1 MARALRIRNHIDLE
15 SMITNLNIHDNSF
28 IATSGPAE
36 VAYGVHLS
44 LKNKPGMDNA
54 GIVFTNNLIKA
65 IATDVSHKAVALD
78 LDGIEAGINPTF
90 NGNTFESNNISV
102 QLADA
107 DGGSAYDVLFR
118 SNTIRKSANGVSMTY
133 AGISCGYWVDYAS
146 NIRFIDNRYEGGAT
160 STISWIGEGYPK
172 DLSMGWLLGVQ
183 VKNAGGM
190 ALAGA
195 TVRVL
200 DKVGAQ
206 VFSGTTDA
214 NGQLS
219 GMPIVT
225 TVYHQ
230 SGTNPA
236 IITTDTRGPHQV
248 QVSLAGYATSTQTI
262 TIDHS
267 QPVLIQL
274 ASSGGNHPPV
284 AVNDS
289 YSTNEDTTLSVTAPG
304 VLANDTDV
312 DGNPL
317 TAVLVAGPSHG
328 TLTLN
333 ANGSFTYVPAAN
345 YNGPDSF
352 TYRANDGT
360 ANSNT
365 ATVSITVNPVNDPP
379 VAVNDGYSVNQDT
392 ILSVPAS
399 GVLANDT
406 DTDGDPLTAVQVSG
420 PSHGR

>member
-1 MARALRIRNHIDLE
+1 MLRVSLVAINAFTVANNTIITTNGRGIDIDGWSATPITNGEIYGNYVDVAEKKNRSDVAMARALRIRNHIDLE

-236 IITTDTRGPHQV
+236 IITTDTRGPHQ
-248 QVSLAGYATSTQTI
+248 
-262 TIDHS
+262 
-267 QPVLIQL
+267 IQ
-274 ASSGGNHPPV
+274 
-284 AVNDS
+284 
-289 YSTNEDTTLSVTAPG
+289 
-304 VLANDTDV
+304 
-312 DGNPL
+312 
-317 TAVLVAGPSHG
+317 VLVEWLRNVDP
-328 TLTLN
+328 
-333 ANGSFTYVPAAN
+333 
-345 YNGPDSF
+345 
-352 TYRANDGT
+352 NDH
-360 ANSNT
+360 
-365 ATVSITVNPVNDPP
+365 D
-379 VAVNDGYSVNQDT
+379 
-392 ILSVPAS
+392 
-399 GVLANDT
+399 
-406 DTDGDPLTAVQVSG
+406 
-420 PSHGR
+420 